1 MRVPLL
7 RRRHLSV
14 ARRSTRSPHER
25 SPRFNDRKLRC
36 GQEQI

>member
-1 MRVPLL
+1 MRGHLL

-14 ARRSTRSPHER
+14 ARRSALSPHER